1 MSLFKLPR
9 EIITFI
15 FRFAHLSPQEVL
27 SLQRTSKK
35 IKNYLWKAVDRLDLN
50 EWSVDVDPNILLDRL
65 DCRVVRLL
73 DLTGYNFID
82 SKGIELSTSDIL
94 RRYPSLEILKLDEI
108 PDCDFAEL
116 ERTIPTH
123 KSLIEISILGDKS
136 EDKHLAIAEQI
147 RFVMKS
153 KKPTF
158 NQFLDLPT
166 FNCEVAEFVKI
177 AQCPSS
183 CKIVFSSE
191 ITSNGI
197 NVGATF
203 LGGYD
208 GSIFVIAK
216 QNGALR
222 ITQTIKE
229 HDGPITRLQHMLHI
243 SKTDLIFA
251 ASEDGTVSKWQ
262 WSKSKLTLVCKYS
275 LPEPIYFVAAINESR
290 VAVAS
295 KHNLYF
301 IVNERIS
308 DKTHHFE
315 EKITDLEVCTRI
327 RCLLLQDDAHSICI
341 ATATRCY
348 ETENFQEM
356 SPMLNVGPFFKRRYA
371 VTSPLQAYFSDKCA
385 SKLSLEILA
394 MQLHYTVTSLGS
406 IIQIEYEGS
415 DQCILARLSPR
426 ISREE
431 ISAKKFPECKSLWY
445 SKNYLYAVFSN
456 NKLYRWCLGI
466 EGRYERISTDDD

>member
-1 MSLFKLPR
+1 
-9 EIITFI
+9 
-15 FRFAHLSPQEVL
+15 
-27 SLQRTSKK
+27 
-35 IKNYLWKAVDRLDLN
+35 
-50 EWSVDVDPNILLDRL
+50 
-65 DCRVVRLL
+65 
-73 DLTGYNFID
+73 
-82 SKGIELSTSDIL
+82 
-94 RRYPSLEILKLDEI
+94 LEILKLDEI

-203 LGGYD
+203 LGGDD

-251 ASEDGTVSKWQ
+251 ASEVRILFGLRRNILISKFRMAQ
-262 WSKSKLTLVCKYS
+262 
-275 LPEPIYFVAAINESR
+275 
-290 VAVAS
+290 
-295 KHNLYF
+295 
-301 IVNERIS
+301 
-308 DKTHHFE
+308 
-315 EKITDLEVCTRI
+315 
-327 RCLLLQDDAHSICI
+327 
-341 ATATRCY
+341 
-348 ETENFQEM
+348 
-356 SPMLNVGPFFKRRYA
+356 SPSGN
-371 VTSPLQAYFSDKCA
+371 
-385 SKLSLEILA
+385 
-394 MQLHYTVTSLGS
+394 
-406 IIQIEYEGS
+406 
-415 DQCILARLSPR
+415 
-426 ISREE
+426 
-431 ISAKKFPECKSLWY
+431 
-445 SKNYLYAVFSN
+445 
-456 NKLYRWCLGI
+456 
-466 EGRYERISTDDD
+466 GRNQN